1 MIHLLL
7 AIIYLAFISLGL
19 PDALLGSA
27 WPMMYQ
33 EFDVP
38 VSYMGFIS
46 FIIAMGT
53 VISSLVSDRIS
64 RRFTSVQITIGSTAL
79 TAIAILGFSISSQ
92 YWMLLLWAIPY
103 GIGAGSVDAC
113 LNNYV
118 AIHYASRHMS
128 WLHCMWGV
136 GATIG
141 PYVMG
146 YALTGGQ
153 TWNSGY
159 RYVGLIQ
166 LAITAIIIF
175 SIPLWKA
182 GNGANETE
190 NRGRALSLK
199 EIVGIPGTKS
209 VMTIFFCY
217 CAIEQTAGLWASSYL
232 VLYKGIAEETAARF
246 AALFYIG
253 VTVGRGLCGF
263 MTFKFSDRS
272 MVRIGVSTILL
283 GIIAMVLPLGDV
295 MALAGLVMIGLG
307 CAPVYPCLIH
317 STPTH
322 FGVERSQAIIGIQ
335 MASSYVGTSLMPLL
349 FGAIANHISVTLF
362 PLYLLLILVLMG
374 VMHENLFKATKA
386 KI

>member
-19 PDALLGSA
+19 PDGLLGSA
-27 WPMMYQ
+27 WPTMYQ

-38 VSYMGFIS
+38 VSYMGIVS

-53 VISSLVSDRIS
+53 VISSLMADRIS
-64 RRFTSVQITIGSTAL
+64 RKFSSVQITIASTAL
-79 TAIAILGFSISSQ
+79 TAIAIFGFSVSSQ

-128 WLHCMWGV
+128 WLHCMWGL

-146 YALTGGQ
+146 FALTGGQ
-153 TWNSGY
+153 TWNTGY
-159 RYVGLIQ
+159 RYVGFIQ
-166 LAITAIIIF
+166 LVITAIIIF
-175 SIPLWKA
+175 SIPLWRTNKESSEA
-182 GNGANETE
+182 ET
-190 NRGRALSLK
+190 RGKVLSLK
-199 EIVGIPGTKS
+199 EIVSIPGTKS

-232 VLYKGIAEETAARF
+232 VLHKGIPAETAARF

-253 VTVGRGLCGF
+253 ITVGRGLCGF
-263 MTFKFSDRS
+263 ITYKFNDKS
-272 MVRIGVSTILL
+272 MVRIGVGTILV
-283 GIIAMVLPLGDV
+283 GIIAMVLPLGDIP
-295 MALAGLVMIGLG
+295 ALAGLVIIGLG

-317 STPTH
+317 STPIH
-322 FGVERSQAIIGIQ
+322 FGANRSQAIIGAQ
-335 MASSYVGTSLMPLL
+335 MASSYVGTSLMPML

-362 PLYLLLILVLMG
+362 PLYLFMILVLMG
-374 VMHENLFKATKA
+374 VMHENLFKVTKA
-386 KI
+386 KV